1 MVDTEEV
8 SLASVL
14 ILDDDQFS
22 LITLKQALIGL
33 NISVV
38 IATESI
44 PKAIETIK
52 NIDTQV
58 AILDLDLGPGP
69 NGVDVANMMRK
80 INPNIG
86 VILLT
91 SFSDPRLANPY
102 GPKLP
107 QGSIFF
113 TKAKLRDFNILVNAI
128 LLARKYPLVS
138 RKQENPELNL
148 SDRQI
153 EVLKALATG
162 LSTIEI
168 AKSLDLS
175 EKTIEAIISKLHSSL
190 ELQRDKRFNVR
201 IQLARAY
208 FALSGRTPPNG

>member
-1 MVDTEEV
+1 LVDTEEV

>member
-52 NIDTQV
+52 NVDTQV

>member
-1 MVDTEEV
+1 LVDTEEV

-52 NIDTQV
+52 NVDTQV